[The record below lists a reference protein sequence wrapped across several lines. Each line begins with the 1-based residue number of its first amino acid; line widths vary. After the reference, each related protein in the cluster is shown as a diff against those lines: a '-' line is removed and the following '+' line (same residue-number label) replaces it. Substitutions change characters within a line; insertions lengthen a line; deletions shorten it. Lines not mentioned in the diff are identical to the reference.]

1 MIDTISASAF
11 VGDFKG
17 WKSWKKADDEIGRM
31 KTVNIANGAPVTLL
45 YYPTGYL
52 TISFSASRVQHGEN
66 SIPYDFEK
74 YYVVEDEVKNVLLK
88 ETDRNLELDEFILCR
103 LDLNKNFIRK
113 TESVAN
119 EVLSFLNKIHPEGYQ
134 ERNTYDNGGTLDISK
149 GRNGK
154 RAYRK
159 DIEQQA
165 KNHTDEILPPTVRLE
180 FQLNKRRIKRTIDC
194 RPTLQNALRKK
205 YEILKVWKR
214 IISKSGLDL
223 KIYTYNELLKRS
235 QNILTK
241 TEQEILKLINNNNT
255 FAKENRNKELAVIR
269 KLKKYG
275 ICAYACNVQ
284 IAVDQSIFCE
294 IINDKRKVNICKYE
308 IANKKSEHI
317 SQLHTSTKTV
327 MWFLD
332 SS

>member
-52 TISFSASRVQHGEN
+52 TITFSASRVQHGEN

-103 LDLNKNFIRK
+103 LDLNKNFIHK

-119 EVLSFLNKIHPEGYQ
+119 EVLYFLNKVHPEGYQ

-159 DIEQQA
+159 DIEQQT
-165 KNHTDEILPPTVRLE
+165 KRPNEEKLPPTVRLE
-180 FQLNKRRIKRTIDC
+180 FQLNKRKIKRTMDC
-194 RPTLQNALRKK
+194 QPTLQNALRKK
-205 YEILKVWKR
+205 REILKVWKR
-214 IISKSGLDL
+214 RLSQSGLDL
-223 KIYTYNELLKRS
+223 KIYSYKELLK
-235 QNILTK
+235 QTKNILTK
-241 TEQEILKLINNNNT
+241 SEVETLKKINNNNT
-255 FAKENRNKELAVIR
+255 FEKENRNKELAVIR

-275 ICAYACNVQ
+275 ICAYACEVAITVWQNPLY
-284 IAVDQSIFCE
+284 E
-294 IINDKRKVNICKYE
+294 IINKRKQNKCKTVIE
-308 IANKKSEHI
+308 KKKQKQSK
-317 SQLHTSTKTV
+317 QLHIIFRNNN
-327 MWFLD
+327 WFLD

>member
-52 TISFSASRVQHGEN
+52 TISFSASRVQQGRN

-74 YYVVEDEVKNVLLK
+74 YYVVEGEIKKTLSK
-88 ETDRNLELDEFILCR
+88 EIGKHFDLNEFILCR
-103 LDLNKNFIRK
+103 LDLNKDFICR
-113 TESVAN
+113 TEDAAN
-119 EVLSFLNKIHPEGYQ
+119 EALSFFNKVHPEAYQ
-134 ERNTYDNGGTLDISK
+134 ERNTYDNGGTFDVSK

-154 RAYRK
+154 RGYRK
-159 DIEQQA
+159 DIEQQD
-165 KNHTDEILPPTVRLE
+165 KRPNEEKLPPTARFE
-180 FQLNKRRIKRTIDC
+180 FQLNKRKIKRTMDC
-194 RPTLQNALRKK
+194 QPTLQNALRKK

-223 KIYTYNELLKRS
+223 KIYTYNELLKRT

-241 TEQEILKLINNNNT
+241 SEQEILKLINNNNT

>member
-52 TISFSASRVQHGEN
+52 TITFSASRVQHGEN

-103 LDLNKNFIRK
+103 LDLNKNFIHK

-119 EVLSFLNKIHPEGYQ
+119 EVLSFLNKVHPEGYQ

-159 DIEQQA
+159 DIEQQT
-165 KNHTDEILPPTVRLE
+165 KRPNEEKLPPTVRLE
-180 FQLNKRRIKRTIDC
+180 FQLNKRKIKRTMDC
-194 RPTLQNALRKK
+194 QPTLQNALRKK
-205 YEILKVWKR
+205 REILKVWKR
-214 IISKSGLDL
+214 RLSQSGLDL
-223 KIYTYNELLKRS
+223 KIYSYKELLK
-235 QNILTK
+235 QTKNILTK
-241 TEQEILKLINNNNT
+241 SEVETLKKINNNNT
-255 FAKENRNKELAVIR
+255 FEKENRNKELAVIR

-275 ICAYACNVQ
+275 ICAYACNNPITVR
-284 IAVDQSIFCE
+284 QSIFYE
-294 IINDKRKVNICKYE
+294 MIIEKRK
-308 IANKKSEHI
+308 ANKCKCKMVTATSGHPLKLHI
-317 SQLHTSTKTV
+317 SPRNVT
-327 MWFLD
+327 WFLD